1 MRILCG
7 AGGGVSGPSFGGVR
21 GGVRNGLLLMVVGA
35 VEGSAISICAGG
47 GTARKTVAGAAMTGK
62 LVAPGHKL
70 FIMFVQ
76 QLLDI
81 VKSV

>member
-21 GGVRNGLLLMVVGA
+21 GGVRNGLLMVVGA

-47 GTARKTVAGAAMTGK
+47 GTARPTVAGAAMTGK

-70 FIMFVQ
+70 FITFVQ